1 MVWIAVTVHLP
12 PAVQD
17 FFDGKNT
24 RNLPLALSGFSSDPV
39 VKDEYHEYIGPDAIA
54 EWLKSSTVQYD
65 DQVTVQGI
73 EADGTDVVVLGKVS
87 GTFPGSPIILQFR
100 FAIAEGKILQLAI
113 AS

>member
-1 MVWIAVTVHLP
+1 MSITLP

-17 FFDGKNT
+17 FFDGKNA
-24 RNLPLALSGFSSDPV
+24 RNLPLALSGFSSDPI
-39 VKDEYHEYIGPDAIA
+39 VKDEHHEYIGPDAIA

-87 GTFPGSPIILQFR
+87 GTFPGSPIVLRFR